1 MSKKQA
7 GDRKLA
13 GALVCCLI
21 LGTSMVSVIAFYSSS
36 LNSKQAKI
44 NALNSD
50 ITGRDEQISSLNS
63 EKEEL
68 QSQIANLTSA
78 NTGLQSQISNLT
90 EIVELRKTED
100 WIENEYFDNV
110 TAGTYMSWN
119 RTIAYPGFIRFDKLV
134 GDSNTTTGEIYVQ
147 VTWTSDNRVYFDQKK
162 VYGVDSHFR
171 FPVLPTSNLEVRV
184 GYDDPQN
191 GTATIIVDVSYV
203 Y

>member
-1 MSKKQA
+1 MSKKQG

-21 LGTSMVSVIAFYSSS
+21 LGTSMVSVIAFYSSI
-36 LNSKQAKI
+36 LNSKQATI
-44 NALNSD
+44 NSLNSD

-68 QSQIANLTSA
+68 QSQIANLTSE
-78 NTGLQSQISNLT
+78 TEGLQSQISNLT
-90 EIVELRKTED
+90 DIVELRKTES
-100 WIENEYFDNV
+100 WIDEYFDNV

-119 RTIAYPGFIRFDKLV
+119 RTIDYPGYIRFDKL
-134 GDSNTTTGEIYVQ
+134 GGGSLNGTGEIYVQ
-147 VTWTSDNRVYFDQKK
+147 VIWASNNRVYFDQKK
-162 VYGVDSHFR
+162 VFGIDSHFR

-191 GTATIIVDVSYV
+191 GTANIIVAVSYI